1 MLQRPDEILANL
13 PYSTPFTVRQANAQQ
28 VQPQISPIITL
39 GQQIA
44 QGLAA
49 PGQMKAQLLQQMA
62 EKKAEIDKLT
72 AEAQK
77 EEAKDKRAAMVELA
91 KTLLSGQNQ
100 LAVAKLY
107 ASRQRG
113 GGGGDEK
120 KPAKWAIDYLYGA
133 TGSRALASRMSAYGV
148 DSRVSDDGNNLT
160 YTYKKDVSEADAT
173 VIANAMNTYNDVIAA
188 AGQADSQEIAN
199 RAIADLRRQRDE
211 LATQG
216 NKTIT
221 IGRRAIGD
229 VLVAL
234 AQFKTSNAIGKRLNA
249 NAGLIESPE
258 QQAERVAVQ
267 QAQAEEDAALRDE
280 FARGL
285 PSAENMF
292 GAGRVD
298 AGGISE
304 ADIQDAMRMYGVNR
318 KAAIEALSR

>member
-72 AEAQK
+72 AEAQA
-77 EEAKDKRAAMVELA
+77 EEAKDRRAAMAELA

-113 GGGGDEK
+113 GGGET

-221 IGRRAIGD
+221 IGRRAIDD

-234 AQFKTSNAIGKRLNA
+234 AQFKTSNAIGKKLKA

-267 QAQAEEDAALRDE
+267 QAQAEADAALRDE

-292 GAGRVD
+292 GAGRLDNPEVD
-298 AGGISE
+298 DPVLAEIKRRGL
-304 ADIQDAMRMYGVNR
+304 RY
-318 KAAIEALSR
+318 